1 MRGAFEDITVR
12 RKTSVT
18 TNSEGIWTPVVSN
31 TVYRGSLHQKFS
43 EEGQPEEL
51 GQYGERRKLIARIP
65 KNSVVSMNDQ
75 IVITGN
81 NISDLNA
88 TYTIEGII
96 YTKTHVR
103 LEIRRTVGN
112 E

>member
-1 MRGAFEDITVR
+1 MRGAFENITVR

-18 TNSEGIWTPVVSN
+18 IDSEGLWTPVVSN

-51 GQYGERRKLIARIP
+51 GQYGERRRLIARIP
-65 KNSVVSMNDQ
+65 GGSTVSMNDE
-75 IVITGN
+75 IVISGN
-81 NISDLNA
+81 VISALNA

-96 YTKTHVR
+96 YTKTHIR
-103 LEIRRTVGN
+103 LEIRRTIGD